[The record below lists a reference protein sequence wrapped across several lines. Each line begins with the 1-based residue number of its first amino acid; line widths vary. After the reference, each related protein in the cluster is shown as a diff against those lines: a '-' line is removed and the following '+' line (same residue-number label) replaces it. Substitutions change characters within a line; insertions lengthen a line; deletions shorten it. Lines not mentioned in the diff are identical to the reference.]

1 MLSTALL
8 TKRWLGDPKTAL
20 SVLISLGVWQ
30 FGSSML
36 IFLATIK
43 NIPASFH
50 EAAIVDGA
58 RPVKR
63 FFSINLP
70 MITPILFFNLI
81 NQVIGSFQAFNG
93 THDWYNAQCDMFARH
108 GIMAYCFHFCG
119 GCTRSQRSGKSTDMT
134 LFTEKQDL
142 LQMIDFIS
150 SLDRVDK
157 RAVFLIG
164 GSQGGI
170 VTALAAEERADQL
183 KGLMLY
189 CLAFGIPD
197 NWRGRFG
204 ADIPEAFE
212 HWGLTLGKVFFTSMK
227 DFSAYDH
234 ISRFKGPVLIFQGD
248 EDSVVPPESSYRAV
262 QKYEQAEVIL
272 LKSEGHGI
280 SENGVAFAITGCCG

>member
-36 IFLATIK
+36 IFLAAIK

-58 RPVKR
+58 GPVKR

-119 GCTRSQRSGKSTDMT
+119 GCTRSQRSGKSKHIQVFARFSPRFQIHFAMRLFLLLYLLLINRIHRSYYTPAHSFPLYSFHDFCCFILPETDHGK
-134 LFTEKQDL
+134 FSYFHAPVWQD
-142 LQMIDFIS
+142 
-150 SLDRVDK
+150 
-157 RAVFLIG
+157 G
-164 GSQGGI
+164 
-170 VTALAAEERADQL
+170 
-183 KGLMLY
+183 
-189 CLAFGIPD
+189 
-197 NWRGRFG
+197 
-204 ADIPEAFE
+204 
-212 HWGLTLGKVFFTSMK
+212 
-227 DFSAYDH
+227 
-234 ISRFKGPVLIFQGD
+234 
-248 EDSVVPPESSYRAV
+248 
-262 QKYEQAEVIL
+262 
-272 LKSEGHGI
+272 
-280 SENGVAFAITGCCG
+280 